1 MMSRALVR
9 AWLRRA
15 GNPVAAA
22 ALVAGVLAAS
32 TPSAAAG
39 RTAPLTSLGTTS
51 ITVNGSGGD
60 QTFMGTGAI
69 LGGGGNARYLMD
81 YPQQQRGDIL
91 NYLFKPDYGA
101 SLQIL
106 KLEIGGGANSTDGS
120 EPSIE
125 PVPSSSANPP
135 NCNAGYEF
143 AIAKQAFTINPD
155 IKLYGLQWS
164 APGWVSAGVSPAS
177 VFTGSYSPT
186 NGPSGDIKYLID
198 WLNCAKQWG
207 LTINYLGGWNES
219 SGANG
224 FSGNYSWYSNLRAAL
239 DAAGY
244 QNVQLIAGD
253 LNPTWEYASCASQNP
268 CSAISI
274 LGTHDVCGYP
284 TEHEPTDVCD
294 PPEVVTNGTDTGQ
307 PINTTQPLW
316 ASELGAM
323 DGTTLLNCAQ
333 SPQTSLQP
341 CADAMDRA
349 LVRGYYETRLDGNN
363 RGDPGLTGYL
373 EWPALDAMPAAGA
386 DGCIEETTSPTVLPH
401 EDQGLITADQ
411 PWTGHY
417 CVNAMTWA
425 IAHFTQFVSPPD
437 AANPGG
443 WQYEDTA
450 TGYLS
455 KNADGSVSGSYVT
468 FIKSGDTDW
477 TTVIEATKATAAQTV
492 NVTVTG
498 GANGLATKPV
508 HVWSSDLS
516 PGSPASSHFMGPAT
530 IQPDNSGQFSLTV
543 QPGYVYTLTTT
554 TGQSKG
560 SAATVPAAANFPLPY
575 PPALICPQSIPRS
588 DSLACSGNAG
598 SNDDEPP
605 YLAAQ
610 DGSFELKPCLSP
622 PPDGSTTCTEQT
634 TAPIPVLW
642 PYDQD
647 KTTVQPRYPYAIIG
661 DTSMTNYTV
670 SADVLLTQDNTSAG
684 LIARF
689 GSRADDSV
697 KHNTSV
703 GMFDGYVF
711 DVTTAGV
718 WKLFKNTPTGQS
730 TLQPT
735 GTIAALG
742 TGTWHHLALQVS
754 GTTITAWVD
763 GTKVASWP
771 DSSYPSGLA
780 GIEAGAFG
788 NTWPDVQ
795 YSNLEIT
802 SP

>member
-1 MMSRALVR
+1 MR
-9 AWLRRA
+9 AWLRWAR
-15 GNPVAAA
+15 NPVAAA
-22 ALVAGVLAAS
+22 ALIAGVLAAGAG
-32 TPSAAAG
+32 PAAAG
-39 RTAPLTSLGTTS
+39 RVAPLTSLGTTS
-51 ITVNGSGGD
+51 ITVNPSGGD
-60 QTFMGTGAI
+60 QTFMGIGAI

-81 YPQQQRGDIL
+81 YPQQQRDDIL
-91 NYLFKPDYGA
+91 KYLFKRDYGA

-120 EPSIE
+120 EASIE
-125 PVPSSSANPP
+125 PVAGQTP

-143 AIAKQAFTINPD
+143 AIAKQAVTLNPD

-177 VFTGSYSPT
+177 VLTGSYSPT
-186 NGPSGDIKYLID
+186 TGPSGDIKYLID
-198 WLNCAKQWG
+198 WLNCATNWG
-207 LTINYLGGWNES
+207 LTISYLGGWNES

-224 FSGNYSWYSNLRAAL
+224 FSGNYSWYSDLRAAL

-253 LNPTWEYASCASQNP
+253 LNPTWEYASSASPNP
-268 CSAISI
+268 FPAISI

-284 TEHEPTDVCD
+284 TELNPTDVCN
-294 PPEVVTNGTDTGQ
+294 PPEVVVNGTSQ
-307 PINTTQPLW
+307 PINTPQPLW

-323 DGTTLLNCAQ
+323 DGTTLSNCDK
-333 SPQTSLQP
+333 SPQFPSGQS

-349 LVRGYYETRLDGNN
+349 LVRGYYETRLNGNN

-373 EWPALDAMPAAGA
+373 EWPAVDAMPAAGVG
-386 DGCIEETTSPTVLPH
+386 GCIDEATQVLPH

-411 PWTGHY
+411 PWQGHY

-437 AANPGG
+437 ASNPGG
-443 WQYEDTA
+443 WKYEDTS
-450 TGYLS
+450 TGYLLGTS
-455 KNADGSVSGSYVT
+455 ADGSYVT
-468 FIKSGDTDW
+468 FIKSGGADW
-477 TTVIEATKATAAQTV
+477 TTVIEATKAPANETQTLKF
-492 NVTVTG
+492 TVTG
-498 GANGLATKPV
+498 GLATKPV
-508 HVWSSDLS
+508 YVWSSDFSL
-516 PGSPASSHFMGPAT
+516 GSPASSRFTGPTT
-530 IQPDNSGQFSLTV
+530 IQPNSSGQFSLTV

-560 SAATVPAAANFPLPY
+560 NAGTAPAAASFPLPY
-575 PPALICPQSIPRS
+575 PPSNICPLSSPPN

-598 SNDDEPP
+598 SNDDEAS

-610 DGSFELKPCLSP
+610 DGSFELKPCVSP

-634 TAPIPVLW
+634 TAPRPVLW
-642 PYDQD
+642 PYAQD
-647 KTTVQPRYPYAIIG
+647 ETTIQPRYPYAIIG
-661 DTSMTNYTV
+661 DTWMTNYTV
-670 SADVLLTQDNTSAG
+670 SADVLLTKNNTSAG

-689 GSRADDSV
+689 DKRAKDSV
-697 KHNTSV
+697 RDHTSV
-703 GMFDGYVF
+703 GMFAGYVF

-730 TLQPT
+730 TVQSD
-735 GTIAALG
+735 TIAALG

-754 GTTITAWVD
+754 GTTVTASVD
-763 GTKVASWP
+763 GTQIVSWTDASTSP
-771 DSSYPSGLA
+771 YSSGLA

-788 NTWPDVQ
+788 NTWADVQ
-795 YSNLEIT
+795 YSNLKII
-802 SP
+802 SA

>member
-1 MMSRALVR
+1 MMRGALLP

-22 ALVAGVLAAS
+22 ALVAGVLAAV
-32 TPSAAAG
+32 TPSSATASSAAPA
-39 RTAPLTSLGTTS
+39 ASLGTTS
-51 ITVNGSGGD
+51 ITVDGSGGD
-60 QTFMGTGAI
+60 QTFMGIGAI

-81 YPQQQRGDIL
+81 YQEQQRAQIL
-91 NYLFKPDYGA
+91 DYLFKPDYGA

-125 PVPSSSANPP
+125 PIAGQI

-143 AIAKQAFTINPD
+143 AIAKQAVTINPD

-186 NGPSGDIKYLID
+186 NGPSGDIKYVID
-198 WLNCAKQWG
+198 WLGCAKQWG
-207 LTINYLGGWNES
+207 LTISYLGGWNES

-224 FSGNYSWYSNLRAAL
+224 HSGNYSWYSNLRAAM

-253 LNPTWEYASCASQNP
+253 LNPTWEYASSASPNP
-268 CSAISI
+268 FPAISI

-307 PINTTQPLW
+307 PINTPQPLW

-323 DGTTLLNCAQ
+323 DGTTLSNCAQ
-333 SPQTSLQP
+333 SPQTSQQP

-386 DGCIEETTSPTVLPH
+386 DGCIDEATQVLPH

-411 PWTGHY
+411 PWQGHY

-425 IAHFTQFVSPPD
+425 IAHFTQFVSPPN
-437 AANPGG
+437 ASNPSG
-443 WQYEDTA
+443 WRYEDTA
-450 TGYLS
+450 TGYLRGTS
-455 KNADGSVSGSYVT
+455 ADGSYVT
-468 FIKSGDTDW
+468 FIKSGGTDW
-477 TTVIEATKATAAQTV
+477 TTVIEATKATAGQTV
-492 NVTVTG
+492 NFTVTG
-498 GANGLATKPV
+498 ASGLVTKPV
-508 HVWSSDLS
+508 HVWSSDFS
-516 PGSPASSHFMGPAT
+516 QGSPASSHFMGPTT
-530 IQPDNSGQFSLTV
+530 IQPNSNGQFPLTV

-560 SAATVPAAANFPLPY
+560 NAGTAPAAANFPLPY
-575 PPALICPQSIPRS
+575 PPSNICPLSSPPN
-588 DSLACSGNAG
+588 DSLACSGYAG
-598 SNDDEPP
+598 SNDDEPA

-610 DGSFELKPCLSP
+610 DGSFELRPCLFP

-634 TAPIPVLW
+634 AAPIPVLW

-647 KTTVQPRYPYAIIG
+647 VKTVQPRYPYAIIG

-670 SADVLLTQDNTSAG
+670 SADVLLTQNNTSAG

-689 GSRADDSV
+689 GSRANDSE
-697 KHNTSV
+697 KDNTSV
-703 GMFDGYVF
+703 GMFAGYVF

-730 TLQPT
+730 LLLPP

-742 TGTWHHLALQVS
+742 TGTWHHLALQAS

-763 GTKVASWP
+763 GTKIVSWTDP
-771 DSSYPSGLA
+771 SSSPYLSGLA

-795 YSNLEIT
+795 YSNLKIT